1 MRDVNDDEIV
11 DLARFGRDRGV
22 EVRFIEFMP
31 LDADQSWSD
40 GAVVGRD
47 EIVARIAEAFPLEP
61 VDRTSAPATR
71 YRYLDGAGFFGV
83 VASVTRSF
91 CDTCDRIRLTADGQF
106 RNCLFAVEEFDLRSL
121 LRSGASDDDVSDLLL
136 GAVTAKWAGHGI
148 SNVDFIRPSRSMSQI
163 GG

>member
-1 MRDVNDDEIV
+1 
-11 DLARFGRDRGV
+11 
-22 EVRFIEFMP
+22 
-31 LDADQSWSD
+31 
-40 GAVVGRD
+40 VVSRD

-71 YRYLDGAGFFGV
+71 YRYLDGAGCFGV

-106 RNCLFAVEEFDLRSL
+106 RNCLFALEEFDLRSL
-121 LRSGASDDDVSDLLL
+121 LRSGASDDDVSDLLQ
-136 GAVTAKWAGHGI
+136 GAVAAKWAGHGI
-148 SNVDFIRPSRSMSQI
+148 SSVNFIRPNRSMSQI